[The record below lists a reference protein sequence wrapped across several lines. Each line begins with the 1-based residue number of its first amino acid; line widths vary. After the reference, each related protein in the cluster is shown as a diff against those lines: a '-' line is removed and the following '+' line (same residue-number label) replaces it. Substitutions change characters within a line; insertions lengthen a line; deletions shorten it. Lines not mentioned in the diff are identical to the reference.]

1 MKAVKK
7 TRNPLR
13 NPFTVRMD
21 AEQTT
26 RNMVVAD
33 EASGGVRLNLRVE
46 QFAGHY
52 WIQGAR
58 G

>member
-1 MKAVKK
+1 
-7 TRNPLR
+7 
-13 NPFTVRMD
+13 MD